1 MPPAKSPVQAPRSD
15 AYTGMLVVS
24 LVILIAGC
32 VFLYLD
38 WSGYS
43 SSKPK
48 DQVPTQLPR
57 AGQGGA
63 PAPGPGGGMGGAAP
77 APMGQMGGGPPMPM
91 GGNP

>member
-1 MPPAKSPVQAPRSD
+1 MPPAKTPVQAPKSD

-48 DQVPTQLPR
+48 EQVPAQLPR
-57 AGQGGA
+57 GGQGPA
-63 PAPGPGGGMGGAAP
+63 PAPQGGMGGGVP
-77 APMGQMGGGPPMPM
+77 APMGQMGGGPAPMPM